1 MTAPK
6 GRTYDRA
13 VPVASS
19 VATEHLARGG
29 VPHMSQNPYS
39 MPNHSPGVG

>member
-6 GRTYDRA
+6 GRTYDRT

-19 VATEHLARGG
+19 VAKEHLARGG
-29 VPHMSQNPYS
+29 VPHMRATR
-39 MPNHSPGVG
+39 MRATRLKG